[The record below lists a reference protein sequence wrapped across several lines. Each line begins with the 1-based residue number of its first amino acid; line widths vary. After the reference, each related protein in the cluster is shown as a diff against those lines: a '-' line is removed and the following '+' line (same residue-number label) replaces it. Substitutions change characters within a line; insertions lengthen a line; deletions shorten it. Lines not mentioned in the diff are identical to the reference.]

1 MEAQTTLVRAN
12 SAVELYTITKV
23 GLNLT
28 LVVNPGYTES
38 EDALGLNHALNN
50 LCFLKLRMLVINLLD
65 RLKDFTY
72 SLQIL
77 GFAWVFSLQVGHD
90 FLNVH
95 DNNTKMLLIR

>member
-1 MEAQTTLVRAN
+1 MGRVVRAF
-12 SAVELYTITKV
+12 LKV
-23 GLNLT
+23 CSKPKNFSIEGVT
-28 LVVNPGYTES
+28 
-38 EDALGLNHALNN
+38 ALWNGLNHALND
-50 LCFLKLRMLVINLLD
+50 LSLLKLRMLVINLLN

-77 GFAWVFSLQVGHD
+77 GFAWVFSLQVGHN